1 MTTNDGAKAI
11 PNQTLSTPLEDR
23 YFERV
28 EQALRTYQAS
38 RAAEYEWAERNK
50 KQAPVVDHKAIVET
64 ISSYLPKRH
73 VGDMNLMAR
82 LVEGY
87 LQGDF
92 LRFLD
97 SETGRANRHL
107 RNVKNQANFYALEIF
122 QTPSQWLHKI
132 QCSEREAAHAHE
144 RRFGELSA
152 QKDTTEAII
161 SMEKELGETSNQR
174 IHRQALVLML
184 LDRELGHKW
193 TDLCREH
200 HSKISTVAQ
209 FKYLIKPVVREWVKE
224 QVAALDAAERGEM
237 WRRCVSLFRRWC
249 APR

>member
-1 MTTNDGAKAI
+1 MGLSFNMVTNDGAKAI
-11 PNQTLSTPLEDR
+11 PNQVLSTPLEDQ

-38 RAAEYEWAERNK
+38 RLAEYKWAERNQ
-50 KQAPVVDHKAIVET
+50 KQAPFVDHKEIVKT
-64 ISSYLPKRH
+64 ISSYLPRRH

-92 LRFLD
+92 LAMLD

-107 RNVKNQANFYALEIF
+107 RNVKHKANLYALEIF

-132 QCSEREAAHAHE
+132 QCSEREAVHAHE
-144 RRFGELSA
+144 RRFGEVST

-161 SMEKELGETSNQR
+161 SMEREIGATEQSEDP
-174 IHRQALVLML
+174 QAGFGPHAPGQGTWSQV
-184 LDRELGHKW
+184 DRPLPG
-193 TDLCREH
+193 T
-200 HSKISTVAQ
+200 
-209 FKYLIKPVVREWVKE
+209 P
-224 QVAALDAAERGEM
+224 
-237 WRRCVSLFRRWC
+237 
-249 APR
+249 